1 MTRLVVVQAAN
12 KTIAA
17 PTDIDSEARA
27 MFASMDANGNG
38 VRQLTMHSQLDRY
51 SAFVM
56 LIDWSNSNHLNGLAL
71 YLPAS
76 LFGSIPLR

>member
-12 KTIAA
+12 QTIAA

-56 LIDWSNSNHLNGLAL
+56 LIDWSNSNHLNDLVL
-71 YLPAS
+71 YLPPS